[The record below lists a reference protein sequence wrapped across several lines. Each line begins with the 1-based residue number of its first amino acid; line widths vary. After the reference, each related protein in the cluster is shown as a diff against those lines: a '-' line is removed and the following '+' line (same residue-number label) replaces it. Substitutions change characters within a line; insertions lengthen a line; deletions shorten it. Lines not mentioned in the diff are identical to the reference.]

1 MSNWLGGCREEVRSM
16 TKEMWLRNR
25 KAMRYIAK
33 CRRREVAK
41 TERMVAISAAL
52 CAAAALAWV
61 VAL

>member
-1 MSNWLGGCREEVRSM
+1 M
-16 TKEMWLRNR
+16 TKEIWLRNR
-25 KAMRYIAK
+25 KAMRYSAK

-41 TERMVAISAAL
+41 TKRMVAISAAI

>member
-1 MSNWLGGCREEVRSM
+1 MRDREIV
-16 TKEMWLRNR
+16 LRNR
-25 KAMRYIAK
+25 RAERYIAR

-41 TERMVAISAAL
+41 TERMVAISAAI